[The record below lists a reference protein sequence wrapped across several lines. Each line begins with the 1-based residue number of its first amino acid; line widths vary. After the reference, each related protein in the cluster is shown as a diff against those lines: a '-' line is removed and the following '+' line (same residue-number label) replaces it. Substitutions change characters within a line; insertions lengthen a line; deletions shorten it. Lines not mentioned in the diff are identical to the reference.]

1 MAKRQDPAI
10 WLKKENYEYA
20 TSYLLSKLDEEHK
33 KHRKALFKIRPS
45 RIILA
50 DLSQKNTS
58 NEQKDTSTKNNTKE
72 ILEIIRDLE
81 KDAQGLRTIDNL
93 RKALKQKKYR
103 SPDNGKT
110 PKTFTL
116 TNHIVEKL
124 QKLAKDHKKT
134 NTEIIIQ
141 LIENSD
147 KILGKHQKT
156 LNELEETLNLE
167 RKARER
173 DREKHEIEINEAL
186 NQLEIYLQSLAT
198 WETTQK
204 GQNPI
209 DGPNKEKIMQFT
221 EKKMENIKFAIRFAA
236 KEKLFD
242 ERTDHQED
250 KQRHT
255 RSRTDW

>member
-1 MAKRQDPAI
+1 MAKRQDPTI

-20 TSYLLSKLDEEHK
+20 ISYLLSRLDKEHK
-33 KHRKALFKIRPS
+33 NHRKALFKIRPN

-50 DLSQKNTS
+50 DLSQKNTG
-58 NEQKDTSTKNNTKE
+58 NEQKDTSTIKNTKE
-72 ILEIIRDLE
+72 VLEIIRDLE
-81 KDAQGLRTIDNL
+81 KDAQGLRAIDDL
-93 RKALKQKKYR
+93 RGALRQKKYR
-103 SPDNGKT
+103 SSDNGKT

-124 QKLAKDHKKT
+124 HKLAKDHKKT
-134 NTEIIIQ
+134 NTEIIIK

-147 KILGKHQKT
+147 KILGKRQNT
-156 LNELEETLNLE
+156 LNEQEEALDLE

-186 NQLEIYLQSLAT
+186 NQLETYLQSLAT
-198 WETTQK
+198 WETTRG
-204 GQNPI
+204 GQSPI
-209 DGPNKEKIMQFT
+209 DSPNKEKIIQLT
-221 EKKMENIKFAIRFAA
+221 EKKMENVKFAIRFAA
-236 KEKLFD
+236 QEKLFD
-242 ERTDHQED
+242 ETTNYQED